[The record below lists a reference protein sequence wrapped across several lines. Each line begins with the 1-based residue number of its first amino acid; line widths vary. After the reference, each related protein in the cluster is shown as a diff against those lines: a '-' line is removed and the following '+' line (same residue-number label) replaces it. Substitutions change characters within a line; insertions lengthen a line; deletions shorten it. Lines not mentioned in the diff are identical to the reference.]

1 MQAQGYILR
10 TQPDEKGQKVS
21 LKMNSTTGAFFLR
34 SLREGRFHDLWD
46 RIGMTASLL
55 CGIHCLCLPW
65 LVVVMPLVSK
75 TFLANP
81 TFERIFMLSSVGL
94 AGLCAFAVSRASKN
108 YWPISLVG
116 LGAVT
121 LFWVYMTAPPDCCA
135 LEMDWPNAMGSALG
149 GVCLAGSHWC
159 GLRIKKVLKKGST
172 CGEQVCL
179 VCENDPEDL

>member
-34 SLREGRFHDLWD
+34 SLREGRIHDLWD

-94 AGLCAFAVSRASKN
+94 ASLCAFAVSRASKN

>member
-1 MQAQGYILR
+1 M

-34 SLREGRFHDLWD
+34 SLREGRIHDLWD

-94 AGLCAFAVSRASKN
+94 ASLCALRYQSQQELLAYQSC
-108 YWPISLVG
+108 G
-116 LGAVT
+116 LGSCDLVLGIYDGT
-121 LFWVYMTAPPDCCA
+121 SRLLCA
-135 LEMDWPNAMGSALG
+135 SEMDWPNAMGSALG

-159 GLRIKKVLKKGST
+159 GLRIKKVLKKVPHAVNRSAWSVKT
-172 CGEQVCL
+172 ILKTYE
-179 VCENDPEDL
+179 PS